1 MTEATPQHPDELIEP
16 APHAEEPTPQQP
28 APMIIAEGLD
38 LGTGEL
44 RVLAGLDFEV
54 GADRLAVI
62 IGPAGTGKS
71 ALLAAIVGRFT
82 GLRGRIEVAGLDP
95 ARQSRQLRKIT
106 TVARLGSFV
115 DLEPKHSITDALS
128 ERAAIEGIRPRQAE
142 RAYDELTDLLDL
154 DLDPGQ
160 LIDDLDGYQRAA
172 LTVILAMLRP
182 SSVLVL
188 DDAHRDLTID
198 DQHRLLG
205 RLVDLAGRTTTTI
218 VVSTVEPTTIPY
230 EAVRIDLPE
239 LGKTRTH
246 PSR

>member
-1 MTEATPQHPDELIEP
+1 MTEATPQHPDELVEAAPP
-16 APHAEEPTPQQP
+16 AAEPTRQQP
-28 APMIIAEGLD
+28 TPMIIAEGLD

-82 GLRGRIEVAGLDP
+82 GVRGRIEVAGLD
-95 ARQSRQLRKIT
+95 ADRQSRQLRKIT

-115 DLEPKHSITDALS
+115 DLEPKHSITDALA
-128 ERAAIEGIRPRQAE
+128 ERAAIEGIRLRQAE
-142 RAYDELTDLLDL
+142 RVYDELADLLDL

-205 RLVDLAGRTTTTI
+205 RLVDLAGRTATTI